1 MPSSSATSRS
11 ASSTRPTTWPTWASC
26 PRSPTILDQIPA
38 GGQRLLFSATLDNG
52 IDQLVA
58 RYLTDPVTHSTDDAK
73 ASVTTMEHHVLL
85 IDPLHKKTITAEVA
99 NRDGRTVVFVR
110 TKLGADRVALQLR
123 EQGVFAA
130 ALHGG
135 LNQGARNRVLGAF
148 RDGTLPVLVATD
160 VAARGIHVDDVS
172 VVLQV
177 DPPADHKDYLHR
189 SGRTARAGDRGTVV
203 TLALPHQRKGM
214 ERMAREAGIDAMPTK
229 AVPGDERLA
238 ATGAVSPS
246 GIPVPEDQVR
256 RVLEGEKR
264 GRRHAGGGMGPR
276 SGQRSGGYRGQGGRP
291 APRGERSG
299 GYRGARA

>member
-1 MPSSSATSRS
+1 
-11 ASSTRPTTWPTWASC
+11 
-26 PRSPTILDQIPA
+26 
-38 GGQRLLFSATLDNG
+38 
-52 IDQLVA
+52 
-58 RYLTDPVTHSTDDAK
+58 
-73 ASVTTMEHHVLL
+73 
-85 IDPLHKKTITAEVA
+85 
-99 NRDGRTVVFVR
+99 
-110 TKLGADRVALQLR
+110 VALQLR

-189 SGRTARAGDRGTVV
+189 SGRTARAGDKGTVV

-214 ERMAREAGIDAMPTK
+214 ERMAREAGIDAMPTR

-264 GRRHAGGGMGPR
+264 GRRPGGPR
-276 SGQRSGGYRGQGGRP
+276 DGARGGQRGGYRGQGGRP
-291 APRGERSG
+291 AHRGERSG
-299 GYRGARA
+299 GYRGARS